1 MPFEKVNGINIYYEI
16 HGPEKADVIVLS
28 NGIFMSSSSW
38 GYQVADLKKH
48 FRVLVYD
55 CRGMWQ
61 SDHPEG
67 PYSMDQHVE
76 DLACLLDALGIGNA
90 HIGGISYGG
99 EISMLFALKYPQRTR
114 SLIVSSS
121 VSQIDTML
129 VAMGTLWSR
138 AMRDGNADAL
148 FESSLPL
155 NFSEGW
161 LKANAGILA
170 ATRSRYHQMD
180 LAAAQKLMLAFSE
193 IDFTDRLKDITAPAL
208 VLVGELD
215 ILKPRKYAE
224 IIAAQIPGAELMIIP
239 NAGHAV
245 CLEQPAAFNSALM
258 GFVLKHCEV
267 VA

>member
-16 HGPEKADVIVLS
+16 HGPEQADVIVLS

-48 FRVLVYD
+48 FGVLVYD

-76 DLACLLDALGIGNA
+76 DLAGLLDALGIGNA

-99 EISMLFALKYPQRTR
+99 EISMLFALKYPERTR

-121 VSQIDTML
+121 VTEIDTML
-129 VAMGTLWSR
+129 ATMGALWSS
-138 AMRDGNADAL
+138 ALRDRNADAL
-148 FESSLPL
+148 FETSLPL

-161 LKANAGILA
+161 LKANVGVLE

-180 LAAAQKLMLAFSE
+180 LAAAERLMQAFSE
-193 IDFTDRLKDITAPAL
+193 INFTDQLKQISVPTL

-224 IIAAQIPGAELMIIP
+224 IIAAEITGAELVIIP
-239 NAGHAV
+239 HAGHAV
-245 CLEQPAAFNSALM
+245 CMEQPAAFNSAVV

-267 VA
+267 IG